1 MLIDLA
7 NGPAHARI
15 ATEGA
20 ELHSWQ
26 VGGHDLLWS
35 RDPAWW
41 EKSSPLLFPIVGWA
55 NQGLIRADGVARPM
69 GVHGFAAA
77 STFTLEARTAASA
90 TFILGDSAAT
100 RAVYP
105 YAFRLAV
112 TYRLEPGRIAID
124 LVVGNPGT
132 RPLPYALG
140 LHPAFRWPLAAWP
153 REDHAIVF
161 AEAEAAEVPVIA
173 PGGLF
178 SEARRPVP
186 LAGRRLGLDDAL
198 FASDALC
205 FLHARSRSFR
215 FAAGENGPSITLEA
229 RDFPHLALWSKPGAP
244 FLSME
249 VWTGYGDP
257 VGYEGELA
265 DKPGMRQLAP
275 GAEATH
281 GVDFIY
287 RSGAADTSDDTA

>member
-7 NGPAHARI
+7 NGPARARI
-15 ATEGA
+15 ATEGG
-20 ELHSWQ
+20 ELHAWQ
-26 VGGHDLLWS
+26 IAGHDLLWS
-35 RDPAWW
+35 RAPAWW

-55 NQGLIRADGVARPM
+55 NQGVVRADGIARPM

-77 STFTLEARTAASA
+77 STFTLDARTETSA
-90 TFILGDSAAT
+90 TLVLTDTPAT
-100 RAVYP
+100 QAVYP
-105 YAFRLAV
+105 YVFRLAV
-112 TYRLEPGRIAID
+112 TYRLEPDRIAID
-124 LVVGNPGT
+124 LVVSNPGT

-140 LHPAFRWPLAAWP
+140 LHPAFRWPLGALP
-153 REDHAIVF
+153 REKHAIIF
-161 AEAEAAEVPVIA
+161 AEAETPEVPVIA

-178 SEARRPVP
+178 SDARRPVP
-186 LAGRRLGLDDAL
+186 LQGRRLGLDDRL

-215 FAAGENGPSITLEA
+215 FAADDDGPSITLDA

-244 FLSME
+244 FVSME

-257 VGYEGELA
+257 VGYEGELV
-265 DKPGMRQLAP
+265 DKPGMRQLAV
-275 GAEATH
+275 GADASH

-287 RSGAADTSDDTA
+287 RSGDRN